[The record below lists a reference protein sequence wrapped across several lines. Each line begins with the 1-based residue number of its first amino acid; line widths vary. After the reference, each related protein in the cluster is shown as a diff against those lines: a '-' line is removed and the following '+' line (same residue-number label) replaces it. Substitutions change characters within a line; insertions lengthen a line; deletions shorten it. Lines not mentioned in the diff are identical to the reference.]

1 MPGTQEVPATG
12 SPEDSCSWPQAGVP
26 HAVTWPAKVTHIV
39 QAALELEGMQLA
51 PPTLVLPRC
60 TSFSNISRVT
70 PAGGNSSHM
79 GPNQQ
84 MNTHTDVCA
93 HPAAVSSPAQ
103 RSPLD
108 LVTLGALVQ
117 PPPLAACLP
126 AATFAQLCLVF
137 SCLPSFGG
145 EVVCGAVSTACTWA
159 SARGEPAKQPPH
171 QPAHTPTGQQAG
183 REGLG
188 PGCPNPWEGP
198 ALGSQTGHTP
208 SKA

>member
-1 MPGTQEVPATG
+1 
-12 SPEDSCSWPQAGVP
+12 
-26 HAVTWPAKVTHIV
+26 
-39 QAALELEGMQLA
+39 MQLA

-70 PAGGNSSHM
+70 PAGGSSSHM

-93 HPAAVSSPAQ
+93 HPAAGSSPAQ

-108 LVTLGALVQ
+108 LLALGALVQ

-137 SCLPSFGG
+137 SCLPSLGG
-145 EVVCGAVSTACTWA
+145 RWYV
-159 SARGEPAKQPPH
+159 
-171 QPAHTPTGQQAG
+171 
-183 REGLG
+183 GL
-188 PGCPNPWEGP
+188 
-198 ALGSQTGHTP
+198 
-208 SKA
+208 